1 MYVYMLIEKIEEN
14 VNILIVVI
22 SNEVSFLFYACIFYS
37 KIFTTMYYI
46 FNKNKSSLGLGKLLG
61 GGTLEVRAETSAPH

>member
-22 SNEVSFLFYACIFYS
+22 SNEVSFLFYACLFLVQNFCNYVLY
-37 KIFTTMYYI
+37 F
-46 FNKNKSSLGLGKLLG
+46 
-61 GGTLEVRAETSAPH
+61 